1 MLIYHVKIEN
11 FRGIKSSDF
20 ILGEPVN
27 CLIGA
32 GDSTKSTILDAI
44 EYVLSPN
51 WFIPFDDSD
60 FSNCDISHEIKI
72 DVTLG
77 PVPEDLISETKY
89 GLHLRG
95 WKPDTKQINDE
106 PEDKDIKVLTIRL
119 KVDQSLTPEWFVFN
133 ERIPDGVRIP
143 FRDRQRIGVS
153 RIGIDIDNELA
164 WVRGASLLRLKQDK
178 NDAEKIILECNR
190 QLRTN
195 INLNHMKDIQ
205 ESVESAK
212 KGAISLG
219 LNLGQLK
226 ADIDPKSLRAN
237 SATLSLHNDKV
248 PVRRMGLGSKRIIAI
263 GSQLQCIKDG
273 AVLLI
278 DEVEQALEPYRIK
291 YLIRKL
297 IEQAQTANGQIIMT
311 THSPAV
317 LEELGAK
324 PLFIVRNEFFITTV
338 TKVNPEA
345 QGTVRS
351 IPDAFLS
358 PRVIVCEG
366 ATEVGILRSFE
377 NNILSPTNIS
387 YALKK
392 VNIVD
397 GKGTDATK
405 RAKHLKDH
413 GYDVCLFIDSDKV
426 SEWLVAEDE
435 LLRAG
440 IKVIRWDDF
449 ICTENRI
456 IHDVPDKN
464 SLKEI
469 VEVAMTATGKTKE
482 SLISSINSKLSQ
494 NKLTDINH
502 IGTFTD
508 DTSLRKAIYDASVI
522 DDREWFKTVSRGELL
537 GNYVFQKV
545 YTQMQTTDFYKK
557 LEELKGWV
565 IG

>member
-1 MLIYHVKIEN
+1 
-11 FRGIKSSDF
+11 
-20 ILGEPVN
+20 
-27 CLIGA
+27 
-32 GDSTKSTILDAI
+32 
-44 EYVLSPN
+44 
-51 WFIPFDDSD
+51 
-60 FSNCDISHEIKI
+60 
-72 DVTLG
+72 
-77 PVPEDLISETKY
+77 
-89 GLHLRG
+89 
-95 WKPDTKQINDE
+95 
-106 PEDKDIKVLTIRL
+106 
-119 KVDQSLTPEWFVFN
+119 
-133 ERIPDGVRIP
+133 
-143 FRDRQRIGVS
+143 
-153 RIGIDIDNELA
+153 
-164 WVRGASLLRLKQDK
+164 
-178 NDAEKIILECNR
+178 
-190 QLRTN
+190 
-195 INLNHMKDIQ
+195 MKDIQ
-205 ESVESAK
+205 ESVESVK

-237 SATLSLHNDKV
+237 SAILSLHNDKV

-278 DEVEQALEPYRIK
+278 DEVEQALEPHRTK

-297 IEQAQTANGQIIMT
+297 IEQAHTANGQIIMT

-324 PLFIVRNEFFITTV
+324 PLFIVRNENLITTV

-351 IPDAFLS
+351 VPDAFLS

-440 IKVIRWDDF
+440 IKVIRWDDS

-502 IGTFTD
+502 IATFTD
-508 DTSLRKAIYDASVI
+508 ETSLRNAIYDASVI
-522 DDREWFKTVSRGELL
+522 DDKEWFKTVSRGELL
-537 GNYVFQKV
+537 GNYIFQKV

>member
-1 MLIYHVKIEN
+1 PYYRQEYARLFNFSKIN
-11 FRGIKSSDF
+11 
-20 ILGEPVN
+20 
-27 CLIGA
+27 
-32 GDSTKSTILDAI
+32 
-44 EYVLSPN
+44 
-51 WFIPFDDSD
+51 
-60 FSNCDISHEIKI
+60 
-72 DVTLG
+72 
-77 PVPEDLISETKY
+77 
-89 GLHLRG
+89 
-95 WKPDTKQINDE
+95 
-106 PEDKDIKVLTIRL
+106 
-119 KVDQSLTPEWFVFN
+119 
-133 ERIPDGVRIP
+133 
-143 FRDRQRIGVS
+143 
-153 RIGIDIDNELA
+153 
-164 WVRGASLLRLKQDK
+164 
-178 NDAEKIILECNR
+178 NR

-205 ESVESAK
+205 ESVESVK

-237 SATLSLHNDKV
+237 SAILSLHNDKV

-278 DEVEQALEPYRIK
+278 DEVEQALEPHRTK

-297 IEQAQTANGQIIMT
+297 IEQAHTANGQIIMT

-324 PLFIVRNEFFITTV
+324 PLFIVRNENLITTV

-351 IPDAFLS
+351 VPDAFLS

-440 IKVIRWDDF
+440 IKVIRWDDS

-502 IGTFTD
+502 IATFTD
-508 DTSLRKAIYDASVI
+508 ETSLRNAIYDASVI
-522 DDREWFKTVSRGELL
+522 DDKEWFKTVSRGELL
-537 GNYVFQKV
+537 GNYIFQKV